1 MASSNG
7 SSSSNNSKLVVVP
20 FLLLVAA
27 VAFVGIMLIPHT
39 AAYAQAAGMKEKTSG
54 KSLDVLVQPTWSD
67 GGQAQFQVS
76 FLKPNSTTVQNHI
89 DYDFVIMN
97 GGKKVFDAAP
107 QGQTTLHTASGTVT
121 IPFKFPNNGDYVANV
136 TVSGINFVP
145 IKTETATFPLKVAPE
160 FPAEAIGSAM
170 AIIIG
175 TTAIVTRKFKVG
187 LKI

>member
-1 MASSNG
+1 MANSNSTG
-7 SSSSNNSKLVVVP
+7 SNSKLVLVP

-27 VAFVGIMLIPHT
+27 VAFVGIPMPHM